1 MDTSIEFYISLFSI
15 CRLCCGGKS
24 CWSAAW
30 QPLVFLSL
38 AVVTDL
44 SPVGIIPPVLKAHN
58 LHPLSSWQS
67 HAKRSNSAPW
77 LRGYAFR
84 FQKGDQSWPIMTNHS
99 IPRRIWRMHLKH
111 LVSHQRSGLIPLSNP
126 LNLFINKCV
135 CAYKW
140 KTHKNHIIH
149 HKWTQGIS
157 SETTTIRSQAATK
170 SPEEP
175 IKQRTAKTSQGLR
188 AALRIRLKP
197 WLVNIGGPMVDPTR
211 ACSGV

>member
-44 SPVGIIPPVLKAHN
+44 SPVGIIPPSAERPAEFLTKSRQKIQFSTLATRLRVS
-58 LHPLSSWQS
+58 LSE
-67 HAKRSNSAPW
+67 
-77 LRGYAFR
+77 G
-84 FQKGDQSWPIMTNHS
+84 WPIMTNHS